1 MAAISSLQVAQYGVD
16 FATNDAVEVDYVAWA
31 GAVSGVLALP
41 GGYTVSELRAAMTA
55 ALTYDGLAVVHVPVY
70 FGPDE
75 LGGLGAYGDWNVG
88 NWVAATQQR
97 RHDIGLESQ
106 QSRTPTCTPAP
117 RNPGKEAGDDHDR
130 KPAGADPAVR

>member
-1 MAAISSLQVAQYGVD
+1 
-16 FATNDAVEVDYVAWA
+16 FATNDAVEVDYVGWA

-55 ALTYDGLAVVHVPVY
+55 ALAYDGLAVVHVPVY

-88 NWVAATQQR
+88 NWVADTQQR
-97 RHDIGLESQ
+97 RHEIGL
-106 QSRTPTCTPAP
+106 
-117 RNPGKEAGDDHDR
+117 
-130 KPAGADPAVR
+130 